1 MSPKV
6 EDLRLPSIL
15 PSSEFV
21 AVVNDGGPDHGQ
33 FVYVNPLQA
42 ASGNVRTYYILP
54 WDHLGE
60 MGYFHLP
67 PINPRDL
74 RLLND
79 SERDLLRKQLGS
91 RNHLPGFPIPP
102 WFDWQVHEITYKED
116 DPFPPLSEFDLY

>member
-1 MSPKV
+1 MSPEV
-6 EDLRLPSIL
+6 EDLHLPSIL

-21 AVVNDGGPDHGQ
+21 AVINDGGPDHGL
-33 FVYVNPLQA
+33 FVYVNPLLA
-42 ASGNVRTYYILP
+42 ANGNVRTYHILP

-60 MGYFHLP
+60 MGNSSR
-67 PINPRDL
+67 IATPRDL

-79 SERDLLRKQLGS
+79 SERDLFRKQLGS
-91 RNHLPGFPIPP
+91 RNHLPGFPIPS